1 MKHIRNLFFGLLV
14 LASTSSCEKFLEIKP
29 EGEIPTEEALKTPR
43 DVQMLLNSCYDVMRS
58 GRFYGGKVQ
67 ILSEL
72 MGDNMDGRVL
82 SGNWLS
88 YHSHNTS
95 IFNSE
100 SREVWSEPYIMVYRI
115 NSLFENIDLVP
126 GMTADET
133 KRTLAEAHF
142 LRGMAHFEIVRLF
155 AQPWGYTAD
164 NSHVGIPIRLSP
176 SQEALPRST
185 VAEVYAA
192 VIADF
197 EAAAADLPLTN
208 NGYATQWAAKAYL
221 ARVYFQ
227 MNNFQKAYDYA
238 DDVIANG
245 GFSLHP
251 DIMFR
256 FSQSANSE
264 NIFTAI
270 STGQQNSS
278 GSALSSAWRSTDI
291 SNPPGARISSDLYDI
306 AVLDTNDQ
314 RGKGWYVLANA
325 GQPNQLV
332 LLTRYNENWF
342 SVPVLHLA
350 EMLLIRAES
359 AAELGNTAVAT
370 ADLNAIRTRAGATPV
385 VSGLDAASLIL
396 LIRTE
401 RRLELVGEGHRLQD
415 LKRQGA
421 RGVVGVTINGA
432 PWNCDGMAV
441 QLPDEELAGNP
452 SIVLN
457 PTGGCN

>member
-88 YHSHNTS
+88 YYSHNTS

-126 GMTADET
+126 GMSADET

-142 LRGMAHFEIVRLF
+142 LRGMAHFEIVRIF

-164 NSHVGIPIRLSP
+164 NSHIGIPVRLTP
-176 SQEALPRST
+176 SQEALPRAS
-185 VAEVYAA
+185 VKEVYDA

-197 EAAAADLPLTN
+197 EAAAADLPLDN

-227 MNNFQKAYDYA
+227 MNNFQKAFDYA
-238 DDVIANG
+238 DDVINNG
-245 GFSLHP
+245 GFSLNP
-251 DIMFR
+251 DIMAR
-256 FSQSANSE
+256 YGQTANSE
-264 NIFTAI
+264 NIFNAI
-270 STGQQNSS
+270 STGQQNNS
-278 GSALSSAWRSTDI
+278 GSALGAAWRSTDL
-291 SNPPGARISSDLYDI
+291 SNPPGARINGDFYDI
-306 AVLDTNDQ
+306 ATADTNDQ
-314 RGKGWYVLANA
+314 RGKQWYAVANA
-325 GQPNQLV
+325 GQSNELV
-332 LLTRYNENWF
+332 LLTRFNTNWF

-359 AAELGNTAVAT
+359 AAELGNTATAT
-370 ADLNAIRTRAGATPV
+370 ADLNAIRTRAGATPA

-396 LIRTE
+396 LIRAE
-401 RRLELVGEGHRLQD
+401 RRLELIGEGHRLQD

-421 RGVVGVTINGA
+421 RGVPGVTINGS
-432 PWNCDGMAV
+432 PWNCNGMAA

-452 SIVLN
+452 TIVLN
-457 PTGGCN
+457 PTGGC